1 MHKYKELKVWQKAM
15 DLAEAIYDVTKGF
28 PSEEKYGVTSQL
40 RRCAISIPSNIA
52 EGAGRNTNKDFSRFL
67 DVSVGSLFELETQV
81 LLSSRVGFL
90 NLSSKDT
97 LIDEVSQIHAMLI
110 GLKKTLNK

>member
-15 DLAEAIYDVTKGF
+15 DLAEAIYEVTKGF

-52 EGAGRNTNKDFSRFL
+52 EGAGRNTNKDFNRFL

-81 LLSSRVGFL
+81 LLSFRVGFL
-90 NLSSKDT
+90 NLPSKNT